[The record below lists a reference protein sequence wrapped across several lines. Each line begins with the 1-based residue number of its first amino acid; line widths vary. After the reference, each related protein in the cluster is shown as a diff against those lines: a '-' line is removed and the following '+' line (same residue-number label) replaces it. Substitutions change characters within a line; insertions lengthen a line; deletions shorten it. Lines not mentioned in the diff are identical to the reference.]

1 MKVIQLRGTNAT
13 GKTTAIRQ
21 FIEKGEFEIGTINVQ
36 GLPIEF
42 HEEKKR
48 GIIIL
53 GRYDLSTTG
62 GIDGRITNKTVLR
75 NSIVKILKEL
85 KPDVLIFE
93 GIVYGVTFKFAFEL
107 YSVLQKIGCDYI
119 GVCLI
124 PPLDIAFKRVAERN
138 GGKQINYM
146 SLQSKWFTAQ
156 KSYEMLRRNGVPVV
170 VVDTSKIPKG
180 KMYCIVEDFI

>member
-36 GLPIEF
+36 GLTIEF

-62 GIDGRITNKTVLR
+62 GIDGRITNKT
-75 NSIVKILKEL
+75 
-85 KPDVLIFE
+85 
-93 GIVYGVTFKFAFEL
+93 
-107 YSVLQKIGCDYI
+107 
-119 GVCLI
+119 
-124 PPLDIAFKRVAERN
+124 
-138 GGKQINYM
+138 
-146 SLQSKWFTAQ
+146 
-156 KSYEMLRRNGVPVV
+156 
-170 VVDTSKIPKG
+170 
-180 KMYCIVEDFI
+180 